1 MEEASWRRCG
11 WGRIGRRGGC
21 GHCERQEVLTQ
32 HWTHA
37 STQPRSGASASTGF
51 TCRLPVQSQR
61 KDRRGG
67 GQGGLGLQRAEEGF
81 WGPVGSYEQVGFK
94 QQAAG
99 LGCCPPSWGSMAVDS
114 LAFDLGATN
123 IPALASSRLCG
134 WRPCPRSSWLC
145 LGAPWLLCPR
155 TCPGFLFP

>member
-1 MEEASWRRCG
+1 MGKDREAWWVDGQVWALRKAG
-11 WGRIGRRGGC
+11 GPHPALDTRIHPAQVR
-21 GHCERQEVLTQ
+21 
-32 HWTHA
+32 
-37 STQPRSGASASTGF
+37 ASASTGF

-81 WGPVGSYEQVGFK
+81 WGPEGSYEQVGFK
-94 QQAAG
+94 QQAVG
-99 LGCCPPSWGSMAVDS
+99 LGCCPPSWGSMAMDS
-114 LAFDLGATN
+114 LAFDLCATN
-123 IPALASSRLCG
+123 IPALASSQLCA

-145 LGAPWLLCPR
+145 LGAPWLLCPH